1 MAGTRSAQLEWEARW
16 AKPVGIC
23 AAIFAIG
30 GLAAGVTT
38 RMVLGTP
45 PDPGPAGALLWIN
58 SQAEKFI
65 GLTVVQQGLLA
76 LFVIPVIVYLYQAAK
91 ARDERLLSVARNLAI
106 FGAVAIAAA
115 AVVGATE
122 IVATAAKFSATP
134 DAAALTRTLDPPP
147 ASPQG
152 ESLEEA
158 ISTAIGQ
165 TSVVREAVIDA
176 SNEAAI
182 ASQGR
187 QTMDIWDGVNLA
199 GAMAFA
205 FALLMISSAA
215 SRAGLVSRFLG
226 YVGVAIGALTG
237 LSALMT
243 VAGQPPI
250 LNPFVIQI
258 FWIGA
263 LGLIFVNRWPNGRG
277 PAWDSGQAKPWPTAA
292 EQRAALEQKR
302 AAQIEARSAP
312 PPADAPSGNG
322 EPSRP
327 PGRKKKKRSR

>member
-16 AKPVGIC
+16 AKPAGIC

-30 GLAAGVTT
+30 GMAAGITT
-38 RMVLGTP
+38 RTLLGTP
-45 PDPGPAGALLWIN
+45 VDPGPAGALLWIN
-58 SQAEKFI
+58 SQADKFI
-65 GLTVVQQGLLA
+65 GLTIIQQGVLA
-76 LFVIPVIVYLYQAAK
+76 LFVLPVIVYLYQASK
-91 ARDERLLSVARNLAI
+91 ARDDRLLPVARNLAI

-115 AVVGATE
+115 AVVSATG
-122 IVATAAKFSATP
+122 IVSTAADFSATP

-147 ASPQG
+147 PSQSG
-152 ESLEEA
+152 GLEA
-158 ISTAIGQ
+158 AVSRALGQ
-165 TSVVREAVIDA
+165 TSVVREAVIEA
-176 SNEAAI
+176 SNESAI
-182 ASQGR
+182 ESQGR
-187 QTMDIWDGVNLA
+187 PTVDIWDGVNLA
-199 GAMAFA
+199 GALAFA

-237 LSALMT
+237 LSALMI
-243 VAGQPPI
+243 VAAQPPV

-292 EQRAALEQKR
+292 EQRAALEKKR
-302 AAQIEARSAP
+302 AAQLEAQSP
-312 PPADAPSGNG
+312 PRADAPSGNDD
-322 EPSRP
+322 SSSP
-327 PGRKKKKRSR
+327 PVRKKKKRSR